1 MNKIKKERVIGY
13 IKPLHTYIQFR
24 DVCYNFS
31 TLGEKMDMMEERL
44 LKLMIEVHR
53 EGSVALWTD
62 KHLRIIQCAAPVT
75 TVMRRTSEESQLVT
89 A

>member
-1 MNKIKKERVIGY
+1 
-13 IKPLHTYIQFR
+13 
-24 DVCYNFS
+24 
-31 TLGEKMDMMEERL
+31 MDMMEERL

-62 KHLRIIQCAAPVT
+62 KHVRIIQCAAPVT